1 MKPPWK
7 DCTCAGC
14 AGRKDGDP
22 QHALWDVTDADT
34 GDQLSVRVP
43 WTARA
48 DHMGWGQRPHVRWK
62 GDDGADQFGLEV
74 GRGARGLTVMDR
86 QGQHHQLEHGRYE
99 ERRRPLAP
107 PPTAAQRAVGALQ
120 KALPW
125 RLFVLAKADGG
136 GLPSFKVAKALKAG
150 QRWITVHPNGPDEKG
165 VPVLIQQESDG
176 SHRIIAG
183 AGGKLTHLRL
193 HNVGSEEEHQ
203 AKAKASAQQRRAD
216 QKERKAGQSKD
227 DAKAE
232 KQAKADVEAAKKLA
246 ERDFIEKVRSKV
258 GGVSEDI
265 DPDRI
270 KGLSSGARSLVESRH
285 HMKQL
290 REAERVVKEQAKKLV
305 GEHVNQAIESEQVKR
320 AVEEDPVI
328 SEKASEIAAQELELQ
343 QKEDEERRAER
354 RARTLRTTSGD
365 AAVGERAAQAAKE
378 VIASAPA
385 PDATLDR
392 YGGRDDDPKAS
403 PLRQTLLPSEEVE
416 RRAAQ
421 SMQDAKILLDL
432 AEGKDVKGDAVAER
446 VVAKLAER
454 AEVDPTDH
462 AALKQAA
469 LAEAARQAR
478 RAEVQRARADRLKEM
493 EGSKDQGGEA
503 GAERSLAFADMLGG
517 FVSSAATAKKM
528 GLTDTERTPLQ
539 EPEIAGIMDVL
550 KSKAELREKRNAFN
564 AINKE
569 AENGKYDRS
578 RRAFELQVKPS
589 DEKIQTSVQED
600 IQRELTERMLGMIS
614 PKRSE
619 HLQAL
624 AVGHYDAL
632 ADVGLGVAG
641 QRFVDRPTVD
651 AIGVGNAALL
661 MRHAMEAHG
670 HEPSTVLAA
679 LQEHHV
685 EQLVR
690 QSAAAIDQA
699 DKYVPGLST
708 TVEDVGD
715 IEKALAQLD
724 AHEADVGDAQRA
736 LGSALGRLE
745 ATATLSQAFRT
756 ALPQQMTLSTK
767 SGEVGSSLAWLH
779 SIGLRPQDYRIDA
792 KEGKIHIPRSS
803 WDRMVSAVPKEELD
817 RRQKANEIKSGK
829 HDEAGYLPPGIVTRA
844 ATSFT
849 APTPD
854 APRYHEPLRL
864 GGDMRAN
871 LEDHVGS
878 RLADGEQP
886 HEILHDLL
894 APVNV
899 NAAPDPQAYTDH
911 VRELFPLVGPDGKS
925 TKYEEH
931 QGHFQRLAEEYMT
944 RRYGSATGAM
954 HAQDIGVDKPETH
967 EAVFRALAK
976 HPEAVAA
983 FVPTGQLTPAHQRAL
998 RDHFYQRQGIDP
1010 KQRGDDATFQRELGE
1025 LGPEPSETAGTMSMF
1040 GFGGPTPEYQEWAA
1054 KRDAVLARHP
1064 RVGLQEALRAA
1075 KGDPVKEEAARRAA
1089 AEATTPWERFV
1100 ETHGSLE
1107 LAQRAL
1113 QDEMRGKFV
1122 ADFQREHGRL
1132 TGAALKTGVAAVTN
1146 QERHIKAVAS
1156 DEEAAAL
1163 RARAQSAYAKLR
1175 DRAGGKFAAEGEG
1188 AVKQKFTEHLEQ
1200 ETIDRQNQGFLF
1212 GAQQLAP
1219 EPSATPA
1226 PKEPGAGER
1235 LTLGA
1240 RAEAQLAS
1248 LVPHLGAQFEPG
1260 KPVGLF
1266 GGLNMDGPR
1275 VHQQRVIKM
1284 REANGGRLGAWLG
1297 TGSGKSLTSIGAFTS
1312 AHAKGE
1318 AQHGLYLV
1326 PSAVQDQF
1334 GAEMLRYTDPGKYRW
1349 ATGSGKSHDER
1360 VAMLKDP
1367 NLHMR
1372 VMTHQSFRDTALRL
1386 MADHHGRS
1394 VEQMKQD
1401 LGAATPK
1408 TRATWMREAFD
1419 AHGIPKH
1426 FTYLDEAHMASARE
1440 GEDPS
1445 GINLVMSAATH
1456 PDNASGAL
1464 IGTAT
1469 PHKND
1474 ESEVYSMASMLDP
1487 ERYGDRHLWMQGF
1500 GKDLA
1505 FNPDAVRR
1513 ELSHVTYSAKVDPE
1527 GVDRTDTDNPR
1538 IEGGEPEGGGMFGGG
1553 MFGGGAPPAPAR
1565 KVGGTGPLPLTGEH
1579 KALVDG
1585 VSSAFEAAR
1594 KARDRGEVDV
1604 AAMRKLSPARFEGAP
1619 AEEHE
1624 RIARELMPSLGVLKE
1639 AAMRRAVNGAPPD
1652 VNVKVQALAKV
1663 VKHDLDHGE
1672 WIDRAGAKHT
1682 GKPSIIFTDRL
1693 SEAEM
1698 IHKHLESQGIRS
1710 ALYHGGLTSK
1720 EREAVRL
1727 GYQPEAG
1734 GTPKHD
1740 VLVATSAAEAGI
1752 NLQRAKVLHHYDV
1765 PMTEK
1770 SHAQRSGRAYRQGQQ
1785 GDVDVHN
1792 WHTDADFEQDALRRL
1807 KRKGGL
1813 ASVFQTPLG
1822 SLDEHGVALH
1832 YHRALARKQEHR
1844 EVAPPPAERGAQ

>member
-1 MKPPWK
+1 MTAPWK
-7 DCTCAGC
+7 ECAC
-14 AGRKDGDP
+14 DACKGRNGGDP
-22 QHALWDVTDADT
+22 QHALWDVNDVDT
-34 GDQLSVRVP
+34 GDKLSVRVP
-43 WTARA
+43 WSARA
-48 DHMGWGQRPHVRWK
+48 DHLGWGERPHVRWD
-62 GDDGADQFGLEV
+62 GDDGESYGLEV

-86 QGQHHQLEHGRYE
+86 QGRHHQLEHGRYRE
-99 ERRRPLAP
+99 HRRPLAP
-107 PPTAAQRAVGALQ
+107 PPTAAQRAIGVLQ

-125 RLFVLAKADGG
+125 RLFALAKADGG
-136 GLPSFKVAKALKAG
+136 APAFKVAKALKPG

-176 SHRIIAG
+176 SHRIIGG

-193 HNVGSEEEHQ
+193 HNVGSEEEHA
-203 AKAKASAQQRRAD
+203 AKAAATAKDRRAAE
-216 QKERKAGQSKD
+216 KERKAAQPKD

-246 ERDFIEKVRSKV
+246 ERDFIEKVRAKI
-258 GGVSEDI
+258 GGISEDI

-290 REAERVVKEQAKKLV
+290 REAEKLVAERAKKLV
-305 GEHVNQAIESEQVKR
+305 GEHVNQAIESEQVR
-320 AVEEDPVI
+320 RSVEEDPVI
-328 SEKASEIAAQELELQ
+328 SEQASELAASELELQ
-343 QKEDEERRAER
+343 RKEDEERRAER

-365 AAVGERAAQAAKE
+365 AAVGARAAEAAKE

-385 PDATLDR
+385 PDAVLAR
-392 YGGRDDDPKAS
+392 HGGRDDDPKGA
-403 PLRQTLLPSEEVE
+403 PLRQELLPSEEVE

-421 SMQDAKILLDL
+421 SMQDAKILLDV
-432 AEGKDVKGDAVAER
+432 AEGKEVKGDVAER
-446 VVAKLAER
+446 VVAKLVAR

-462 AALKQAA
+462 EALKQAA
-469 LAEAARQAR
+469 LNEAARQAR
-478 RAEVQRARADRLKEM
+478 RAEMQKARSDRLKQM
-493 EGSKDQGGEA
+493 EGSKDEGGEA

-539 EPEIAGIMDVL
+539 EPEIAEIMDVL
-550 KSKAELREKRNAFN
+550 KSKATLREKRNEFA

-614 PKRSE
+614 PRRSE

-632 ADVGLGVAG
+632 ADVGLGIAG

-661 MRHAMEAHG
+661 MRHAMETHG
-670 HEPSTVLAA
+670 HDTSAVLSA
-679 LQEHHV
+679 LQDHHV

-715 IEKALAQLD
+715 IEKALAHLD

-745 ATATLSQAFRT
+745 ATATLGQAFRQK
-756 ALPQQMTLSTK
+756 LPDQMTLETK
-767 SGEVGSSLAWLH
+767 SGEVGTSLAWLH

-803 WDRMVSAVPKEELD
+803 WDRMISPVPKEELE
-817 RRQKANEIKSGK
+817 RRNKANEIKAGK
-829 HDEAGYLPPGIVTRA
+829 HDEIGYLPPGIVTRA

-854 APRYHEPLRL
+854 APRYHEPLQFS
-864 GGDMRAN
+864 GDMRAH

-899 NAAPDPQAYTDH
+899 NAAPDSAAYTDH
-911 VRELFPLVGPDGKS
+911 VRTLFPLVGPDGKP

-931 QGHFQRLAEEYMT
+931 RGHFERLAEQYMV
-944 RRYGSATGAM
+944 RKYGAATGAM

-967 EAVFRALAK
+967 DAVFRTLAK

-983 FVPTGQLTPAHQRAL
+983 FVPTGQLSSVHQRAL
-998 RDHFYQRQGIDP
+998 RDHFYKRQGIDP
-1010 KQRGDDATFQRELGE
+1010 KARGDDATFQRELGE

-1064 RVGLQEALRAA
+1064 RVGLQEALKAA

-1113 QDEMRGKFV
+1113 QDEMKGAFIK
-1122 ADFQREHGRL
+1122 DFQKEHGRL
-1132 TGAALKTGVAAVTN
+1132 TGASLKTGVTGVTN

-1175 DRAGGKFAAEGEG
+1175 DRAGGKFASEGEG

-1212 GAQQLAP
+1212 GSQQLAP
-1219 EPSATPA
+1219 EPTAAPA

-1235 LTLGA
+1235 VTLGA

-1284 REANGGRLGAWLG
+1284 LEANGNRLGAWLG

-1312 AHAKGE
+1312 AHAKGK
-1318 AQHGLYLV
+1318 AKHGLYLV
-1326 PSAVQDQF
+1326 PSAVQEQF
-1334 GAEMLRYTDPGKYRW
+1334 GGEMLRYTEPGKYRW
-1349 ATGSGKSHDER
+1349 ATGAGKGHDER

-1367 NLHMR
+1367 SLHMR
-1372 VMTHQSFRDTALRL
+1372 VMTHQSFRDTALRI
-1386 MADHHGRS
+1386 MAEHHGRS
-1394 VEQMKQD
+1394 IEQMKQD
-1401 LGAATPK
+1401 LGGASPK

-1419 AHGIPKH
+1419 AQGIPRH

-1456 PDNASGAL
+1456 PDNADGAL

-1474 ESEVYSMASMLDP
+1474 ESEVHSMASMLDP
-1487 ERYGDRHLWMQGF
+1487 DRYGDRHMWMQGF

-1513 ELSHVTYSAKVDPE
+1513 ELSHITYSAKVDPE

-1538 IEGGEPEGGGMFGGG
+1538 IEGGGGGMFGGG
-1553 MFGGGAPPAPAR
+1553 GPAR
-1565 KVGGTGPLPLTGEH
+1565 KVGGSGPLPLTGEH

-1585 VSSAFEAAR
+1585 VSEAFDAAR
-1594 KARDRGEVDV
+1594 KARERGEVDV
-1604 AAMRKLSPARFEGAP
+1604 KAMRTLSPARFEGAP

-1624 RIARELMPSLGVLKE
+1624 RIARELLPSLGVLKE
-1639 AAMRRAVNGAPPD
+1639 SAMRRAVNGAPPD
-1652 VNVKVQALAKV
+1652 VNIKVKALTDV

-1672 WIDRAGAKHT
+1672 WTDRAGATHK

-1698 IHKHLESQGIRS
+1698 LHKHLSSQGIRT
-1710 ALYHGGLTSK
+1710 ALYHGGLTSQ
-1720 EREAVRL
+1720 ERESIRS
-1727 GYQPEAG
+1727 GYQPEG
-1734 GTPKHD
+1734 GAAPKHD
-1740 VLVATSAAEAGI
+1740 VLIATSAAEAGI

-1792 WHTDADFEQDALRRL
+1792 WHTDAEFEQNALRRL

-1822 SLDEHGVALH
+1822 SLDEHGVSLH
-1832 YHRALARKQEHR
+1832 YRRALARKHETR
-1844 EVAPPPAERGAQ
+1844 EVAPLPTLSGRA